1 MITKYTSNCYR
12 TKQFLTRFY
21 SVLASCYHKYTGS
34 TGFCAIISL
43 AKAYTGQ
50 HEPTNAEPMRGSDK
64 ESSASL
70 AQVTHYDKV
79 RRSADSFEI
88 PFAYNVSVKR
98 LRGSVALKRIID
110 RFVFCLIQA
119 GHLKA

>member
-1 MITKYTSNCYR
+1 
-12 TKQFLTRFY
+12 
-21 SVLASCYHKYTGS
+21 
-34 TGFCAIISL
+34 
-43 AKAYTGQ
+43 
-50 HEPTNAEPMRGSDK
+50 MRGSDK

-110 RFVFCLIQA
+110 RDPDHRGSDIQR
-119 GHLKA
+119 LKHRTVKYGYLRINSALLQLRRSVTGSVST